1 MDDSKFTNIL
11 FGAYVAMIFVVA
23 VYLDFHLAGL

>member
-1 MDDSKFTNIL
+1 MGNSKLTNVL

-23 VYLDFHLAGL
+23 VCLDFHLAGL